1 MLPQDAIYVI
11 GDTWYLTFQL
21 WLDEKKK
28 IPWNLINN
36 EIRFQLNTP
45 TSIYKATANVPG
57 GSDSEIAIIDAANG
71 IFQIIITNTE
81 TSTIAPKDYTIAI
94 KVKIPTGEEFTVLPD
109 TVGAIRVVRESISWG
124 SEP

>member
-1 MLPQDAIYVI
+1 MLPQDAIYCI
-11 GDTWYLTFQL
+11 GDTWYLPFQL

-28 IPWNLINN
+28 IPWNLTNN

-45 TSIYKATANVPG
+45 TPIYKATANVSG

-81 TSTIAPKDYTIAI
+81 TSTIAPKDYTMAI
-94 KVKIPTGEEFTVLPD
+94 KVKVPTGEDFTVLPD
-109 TVGAIRVVRESISWG
+109 TVGVMRVVKESISWG

>member
-1 MLPQDAIYVI
+1 MLAQDAIFSV
-11 GDTWYLTFQL
+11 GDTWYLPFQL
-21 WLDEKKK
+21 WLDEKHK
-28 IPWNLINN
+28 IPWNLVNN

-45 TSIYKATANVPG
+45 TIIYKATANVVG
-57 GSDSEIAIIDAANG
+57 GSDAQIAIIDAANG
-71 IFQIIITNTE
+71 IFQVIITSAE
-81 TSTIAPKDYTIAI
+81 TSTLSPKDYTIAI